1 MKGETPWG
9 CTRERRCD
17 KLDYQVSQRPSC
29 ACFLPFLRAASLR
42 SPAVRPPSV
51 ATRGQGQPWRA
62 PRAPTTTTLTSSFLT
77 TTTMSSRMTMASPPP
92 RSPMSSPIFEAR
104 CRSPN
109 FRTPR
114 VPSRYPSSLLFYF
127 LSNSILRSA
136 LCDARLSAPR
146 SNARRGTGRGLQWLY
161 VGILRATG
169 NRRIGLRF
177 WLCGFAGRMGFRG
190 RGGRGG

>member
-9 CTRERRCD
+9 CTRERCD
-17 KLDYQVSQRPSC
+17 KLAGVLPSLASAFPSC
-29 ACFLPFLRAASLR
+29 RFSSLACG
-42 SPAVRPPSV
+42 AVRPPSV
-51 ATRGQGQPWRA
+51 ATRGQPWRA

-127 LSNSILRSA
+127 LSNCILRFA
-136 LCDARLSAPR
+136 LCDARLSAPPKQCKTR
-146 SNARRGTGRGLQWLY
+146 NWPRITMAVCGNLTSHWQQTHRIEVLAVRIRR
-161 VGILRATG
+161 
-169 NRRIGLRF
+169 
-177 WLCGFAGRMGFRG
+177 
-190 RGGRGG
+190 